1 MHSQGNAPRETNRFT
16 EKERNDPF
24 IWARSSLAASAAA
37 ADDDDGDDDDDDDD
51 DDGDSDGDGNDDD
64 DDDDDVDD
72 DGNGGDDDDDDGD
85 VVTIVGSGRGVGGAQ
100 PPREQ
105 NEIRKTGVVAAVIL
119 VCFAWSCRC
128 WC

>member
-37 ADDDDGDDDDDDDD
+37 ADDDDDDD
-51 DDGDSDGDGNDDD
+51 DDGDGDGD

-85 VVTIVGSGRGVGGAQ
+85 VVTINGFGRGVGGAQ
-100 PPREQ
+100 PPHEQ

-119 VCFAWSCRC
+119 VRFA
-128 WC
+128 

>member
-1 MHSQGNAPRETNRFT
+1 MRLGKPTDSQRR
-16 EKERNDPF
+16 KKNDPF

-37 ADDDDGDDDDDDDD
+37 ADDDDDDDD

-64 DDDDDVDD
+64 DDDDVDD
-72 DGNGGDDDDDDGD
+72 DGNGGDDDDDGD

-100 PPREQ
+100 PPQEQ

-119 VCFAWSCRC
+119 VRFA
-128 WC
+128 

>member
-16 EKERNDPF
+16 EKEKNDPF

-37 ADDDDGDDDDDDDD
+37 ADDDD

-72 DGNGGDDDDDDGD
+72 DGNGGDDDDDGD
-85 VVTIVGSGRGVGGAQ
+85 VVTIDGSGRGVGGAQ
-100 PPREQ
+100 PPQEQ

-119 VCFAWSCRC
+119 VRFA
-128 WC
+128 

>member
-37 ADDDDGDDDDDDDD
+37 ADDDDDDDDEDDDDDDD

-64 DDDDDVDD
+64 DDDDDDVDD
-72 DGNGGDDDDDDGD
+72 DGNGGDDDDDGD
-85 VVTIVGSGRGVGGAQ
+85 VVTINGFGRGVGGAQ
-100 PPREQ
+100 PPHEQ

-119 VCFAWSCRC
+119 VRFA
-128 WC
+128 

>member
-37 ADDDDGDDDDDDDD
+37 ADDDDDDD
-51 DDGDSDGDGNDDD
+51 DDGDGDGDD

-85 VVTIVGSGRGVGGAQ
+85 VVTINGFGRGVGGAQ
-100 PPREQ
+100 PPHEQ

-119 VCFAWSCRC
+119 LRFA
-128 WC
+128 

>member
-37 ADDDDGDDDDDDDD
+37 ADDDDDDDD
-51 DDGDSDGDGNDDD
+51 DDGDGDDDD

-72 DGNGGDDDDDDGD
+72 DGNGGDDDDDGD
-85 VVTIVGSGRGVGGAQ
+85 VVTINGFGRGVGGAQ
-100 PPREQ
+100 PPHEQ

-119 VCFAWSCRC
+119 VRFA
-128 WC
+128 

>member
-37 ADDDDGDDDDDDDD
+37 ADDDDDDDD
-51 DDGDSDGDGNDDD
+51 DDGDGDG

-72 DGNGGDDDDDDGD
+72 DGNGGDDDDDDDDGD
-85 VVTIVGSGRGVGGAQ
+85 VVTINGFGRGVGGAQ
-100 PPREQ
+100 PPHEQ

-119 VCFAWSCRC
+119 VRFA
-128 WC
+128 

>member
-37 ADDDDGDDDDDDDD
+37 ADDDDDD
-51 DDGDSDGDGNDDD
+51 DDGDGDG

-72 DGNGGDDDDDDGD
+72 DGNGGDDDDDGD
-85 VVTIVGSGRGVGGAQ
+85 VVTINGFGRGVGGAQ
-100 PPREQ
+100 PPHEQ

-119 VCFAWSCRC
+119 VRFA
-128 WC
+128 

>member
-37 ADDDDGDDDDDDDD
+37 ADDDDDDDD
-51 DDGDSDGDGNDDD
+51 DDGDGDGDG

-72 DGNGGDDDDDDGD
+72 DGNGGDDDDDDDNGD
-85 VVTIVGSGRGVGGAQ
+85 VVTINGFGRGVGGAQ
-100 PPREQ
+100 PPHEQ

-119 VCFAWSCRC
+119 LRFA
-128 WC
+128 

>member
-24 IWARSSLAASAAA
+24 IWARSSLAASDAAA
-37 ADDDDGDDDDDDDD
+37 DDDDDDDDGDDDDDDD
-51 DDGDSDGDGNDDD
+51 S
-64 DDDDDVDD
+64 DD

-85 VVTIVGSGRGVGGAQ
+85 VVTINGFGRGVGGAQ
-100 PPREQ
+100 PPHEQ

-119 VCFAWSCRC
+119 VRFA
-128 WC
+128 

>member
-37 ADDDDGDDDDDDDD
+37 ADDDDDDDD
-51 DDGDSDGDGNDDD
+51 DDGDGDGDDDD

-85 VVTIVGSGRGVGGAQ
+85 VVTINGFGRGVGGAQ
-100 PPREQ
+100 PPHEQ

-119 VCFAWSCRC
+119 LRFA
-128 WC
+128 

>member
-37 ADDDDGDDDDDDDD
+37 ADDDDDDDDD
-51 DDGDSDGDGNDDD
+51 DDGDGDD

-72 DGNGGDDDDDDGD
+72 DGNGGDDDDGD
-85 VVTIVGSGRGVGGAQ
+85 VVTINGFGRGVGGAQ
-100 PPREQ
+100 PPHEQ

-119 VCFAWSCRC
+119 VRFA
-128 WC
+128 

>member
-1 MHSQGNAPRETNRFT
+1 MRLGKPTDSQRR
-16 EKERNDPF
+16 KKNDPF

-37 ADDDDGDDDDDDDD
+37 ADDDDDDD
-51 DDGDSDGDGNDDD
+51 DDGDGDGD

-85 VVTIVGSGRGVGGAQ
+85 VVTINGFGRGVGGAQ
-100 PPREQ
+100 PPHEQ

-119 VCFAWSCRC
+119 VRFA
-128 WC
+128 

>member
-24 IWARSSLAASAAA
+24 IWARSSLAASAAT
-37 ADDDDGDDDDDDDD
+37 ADDDDDDDDD
-51 DDGDSDGDGNDDD
+51 DDGDGDGDGD

-72 DGNGGDDDDDDGD
+72 DGNGGDDDDDGDGD
-85 VVTIVGSGRGVGGAQ
+85 VVTINGFGRGVGGAQ
-100 PPREQ
+100 PPHEQ

-119 VCFAWSCRC
+119 VRFA
-128 WC
+128 

>member
-37 ADDDDGDDDDDDDD
+37 ADDDDDD
-51 DDGDSDGDGNDDD
+51 DDGDGDGDSDD

-85 VVTIVGSGRGVGGAQ
+85 VVTINGFGRGVGGAQ
-100 PPREQ
+100 PPHEQ

-119 VCFAWSCRC
+119 VRFA
-128 WC
+128 